1 MGPDVETY
9 FQEVLAT
16 LEQSAEESGRGER
29 GTLRSRLQQLYS
41 EIADAGRTSLLWK
54 GMQLKKA
61 THAFLMH
68 SCSVLDM
75 TQVQTYGREKTIRTA
90 VTSSNETGWNQVIE

>member
-29 GTLRSRLQQLYS
+29 GAPSSRLQQLYS
-41 EIADAGRTSLLWK
+41 EIADAGRTSLKRHAVKKSHVYFSGAQLLPFRHDSSSDLQK
-54 GMQLKKA
+54 GENHKS
-61 THAFLMH
+61 H
-68 SCSVLDM
+68 SH
-75 TQVQTYGREKTIRTA
+75 I
-90 VTSSNETGWNQVIE
+90 

>member
-29 GTLRSRLQQLYS
+29 GALGSRLQQLYS
-41 EIADAGRTSLLWK
+41 EIADAGRTSLL
-54 GMQLKKA
+54 
-61 THAFLMH
+61 
-68 SCSVLDM
+68 
-75 TQVQTYGREKTIRTA
+75 
-90 VTSSNETGWNQVIE
+90 